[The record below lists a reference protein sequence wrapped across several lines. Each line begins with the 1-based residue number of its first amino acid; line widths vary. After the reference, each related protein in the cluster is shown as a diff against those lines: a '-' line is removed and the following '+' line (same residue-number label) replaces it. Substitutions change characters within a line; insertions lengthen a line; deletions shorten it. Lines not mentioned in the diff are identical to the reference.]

1 MEFRVFLRSVLID
14 CHWSINET
22 SAFCM
27 IRQYFLNYLLIFWL
41 LFWFHRWNVII
52 RPGCC
57 HRGYGKSLRQVSPVG
72 GSFRSRRLAFLR
84 MMISYDFLWKEV
96 CLWGKITERTWLFVR
111 ASANLCRRDQC
122 CHCIDPAGMG
132 YRKRTQTKKQ
142 PPDQGVVAFLGNY

>member
-41 LFWFHRWNVII
+41 LFGFHRWNVII

-57 HRGYGKSLRQVSPVG
+57 HRRYGKSLRQVSPAG

-84 MMISYDFLWKEV
+84 MIIFIRLPLKGGLLMRKD
-96 CLWGKITERTWLFVR
+96 
-111 ASANLCRRDQC
+111 
-122 CHCIDPAGMG
+122 
-132 YRKRTQTKKQ
+132 YRKDLAFCSSFCEPVPPWSMLSLHWSGWYGISQKNTNKKATAE
-142 PPDQGVVAFLGNY
+142 PRCSCFFG